1 MRKLLASIV
10 QVEPGEGQKLA
21 LSFLHFFFILLAYL
35 LLKPVRSSL
44 LIFHQGS
51 SSLPVVYFIT
61 AAVLTGVVLVYNQ
74 LFKMLKREVLLIGS
88 VVFFVTN
95 LILFWWLLKIQW
107 RWAPVVFYIWVACFS
122 VIIVNQFWSFC
133 HDLYDP
139 RQGKRLYGFIAAGGE
154 IGATLGGYLSI
165 RMSKLLGTE
174 NLLLLSA
181 ALLIPVAFITWLQN
195 KGEVKR
201 IREDVTQAPVVP
213 PDTGTG
219 GFSLI
224 LGSRY
229 LQIVGALVVGIMV
242 VGAFFDFEMSKLI
255 EEEIP
260 DKDRM
265 TSFFGFVYGTN
276 SLIAMVIH
284 LLFTSWTQ
292 RTFGI
297 QWSLLLLP
305 IICAFE
311 ALGFLLWPTLWAV
324 TCLEMT
330 FRGLE
335 YSINHT
341 TRELLY
347 LPLAREMK
355 YKAKAFIDMVGYR
368 VGDAIGAAGI
378 LLALWL
384 FKPWMPGFG
393 VLNLTLLAG
402 YTWVVLA
409 VQGRYVESLRRAL
422 ALKVPDRERLT
433 PSPASTPP
441 EDLNALAKLYAMN
454 LALSRTDETRD
465 RALKEQPDLAKKIFL
480 RLAALADPKDVWM
493 GFELLNH
500 ASRAEARLGFEFLDN
515 LFKLPVRGGVLRLFN
530 RETPLEARARRG
542 MRRFGAS
549 EADLEQYR
557 RRLAD

>member
-393 VLNLTLLAG
+393 VLNLVLLAG